1 MSDSA
6 AEKIATPSVESGRRV
21 VIVGGGLAGLA
32 AASALA
38 SRGMAVTVLESRP
51 RLGGRASSII
61 DRDTGETI
69 DNCQH
74 VAMGCCTSF
83 RHFCEVTGCSDLFE
97 TQRELYFVGPP
108 GQTKVVRF
116 AASSLPAPLHLAS
129 SFMKMPWFTLGEKRQ
144 IAFGLRSLAKDRTKT
159 DRSFQEWL
167 DGQRQSAAVQRRFW
181 HLVLVSALSES
192 LDRISFQHARKVFV
206 DGFLSSREGWQV
218 SIPTVPLDEVYETR
232 ITATLRKHGVDI
244 RVKAGVR
251 RLLIDDGRVSG
262 VELRDGCRLTGD
274 EFVLAVPHYLVKAM
288 LPDELAGYSDVD
300 SLDKLETAPIASV
313 HLWYDRALTELP
325 HATFV
330 DRLSQWMFN
339 RTALSRVRLD
349 APLGSAVRQDAPLGS
364 AVRQDAPY
372 DLSLNAHL
380 EDGHVEDEGGCRLQV
395 VISAAHDL
403 SAMTEEEVIAKVDS
417 ELREVWPEN
426 RDARL
431 IHGRMITEHRAVF
444 SPLPGVDEIRPVQ
457 QSPISNLQFA
467 GDWTRTGWPATM
479 EGAVRSGYLAAENV
493 LQRTDMPESVVPPDL
508 PTARLYRFLFS

>member
-1 MSDSA
+1 MIESA
-6 AEKIATPSVESGRRV
+6 TENQTPPPTESGRRV

-38 SRGMAVTVLESRP
+38 ARGMVVTVLESRP

-83 RHFCEVTGCSDLFE
+83 RHFCDETGCSDLFE
-97 TQRELYFVGPP
+97 TQKELYFVGPP
-108 GQTKVVRF
+108 GRAKVVSF

-129 SFMKMPWFTLGEKRQ
+129 SFLRMPWFSLSEKQQ
-144 IAFGLRSLAKDRTKT
+144 IASGLRALAKDQTKT

-167 DGQRQSAAVQRRFW
+167 DGQRQSETVQRRFW

-192 LDRISFQHARKVFV
+192 LDRISFHHARKVFV
-206 DGFLSSREGWQV
+206 DGFLASREGWEV
-218 SIPTVPLDEVYETR
+218 SIPTVPLDDVYETR
-232 ITATLRKHGVDI
+232 IAATLQKQGADI
-244 RVKAGVR
+244 RVKSGVR
-251 RLLIDDGRVSG
+251 RLVMSDGRLTG
-262 VELRDGCRLTGD
+262 VELRDGSQVHGD
-274 EFVLAVPHYLVKAM
+274 EFVLAVPQYLVQSM
-288 LPDELAGYSDVD
+288 LPDELAGHPDVAG
-300 SLDKLETAPIASV
+300 LDRLETAPIASV
-313 HLWYDRALTELP
+313 HLWYDLPLTDLP

-339 RTALSRVRLD
+339 RTVLADSSKPAKSVDQSGQKRND
-349 APLGSAVRQDAPLGS
+349 QGS
-364 AVRQDAPY
+364 
-372 DLSLNAHL
+372 
-380 EDGHVEDEGGCRLQV
+380 RLQV

-403 SAMTEEEVIAKVDS
+403 SGMSEQEVIAKVDA
-417 ELREVWPEN
+417 ELREVWPDN
-426 RDARL
+426 REVRL
-431 IHGRMITEHRAVF
+431 LNGRMITEHRAVF

-493 LQRTDMPESVVPPDL
+493 LRRTGSAESIVPADL
-508 PTARLYRFLFS
+508 PFARLYRWLMS

>member
-1 MSDSA
+1 MLDSA
-6 AEKIATPSVESGRRV
+6 AEKASTPSAEPGRRV

-97 TQRELYFVGPP
+97 TQKELYFVGPP
-108 GQTKVVRF
+108 GQAKVVRF

-159 DRSFQEWL
+159 DRSFQKWL
-167 DGQRQSAAVQRRFW
+167 DGQRQSEAVQRRFW

-218 SIPTVPLDEVYETR
+218 SVPTVPLDEVYETR
-232 ITATLRKHGVDI
+232 IAAALREHGVDI
-244 RVKAGVR
+244 RTKAGVR
-251 RLLIDDGRVSG
+251 RLLIGDGSVSG
-262 VELRDGCRLTGD
+262 VELRDGSQVSGD
-274 EFVLAVPHYLVKAM
+274 EFVLAVPHHLVKSM
-288 LPDELAGYSDVD
+288 LPDELAEHFDVA
-300 SLDKLETAPIASV
+300 SLDRLETAPIASV
-313 HLWYDRALTELP
+313 HLWYDQPLTELP

-339 RTALSRVRLD
+339 RTALSRVCLD
-349 APLGSAVRQDAPLGS
+349 APLGG

-372 DLSLNAHL
+372 DLSVDSHSEDSHL
-380 EDGHVEDEGGCRLQV
+380 ENEPGCRLQV
-395 VISAAHDL
+395 VISAARDL
-403 SAMTEEEVIAKVDS
+403 SGMTEQEVIAKVDA
-417 ELREVWPEN
+417 ELREVWQD
-426 RDARL
+426 RRTARL

-457 QSPISNLQFA
+457 QSRIPNLQFA

-493 LQRTDMPESVVPPDL
+493 LQRSGTPESVVPPDL
-508 PTARLYRFLFS
+508 PMARLYRWLC

>member
-159 DRSFQEWL
+159 DRSFQKWL

-349 APLGSAVRQDAPLGS
+349 APLGSAVRQDAP
-364 AVRQDAPY
+364 Y

-508 PTARLYRFLFS
+508 PTARLYHFLFS

>member
-1 MSDSA
+1 MTDEASG
-6 AEKIATPSVESGRRV
+6 VESVANADSSRRA

-83 RHFCEVTGCSDLFE
+83 RRFCEETGCADLFE
-97 TQRELYFVGPP
+97 TQQELYFVGPP
-108 GQTKVVRF
+108 GSAKVVRF

-129 SFMKMPWFTLGEKRQ
+129 SFMRMPWFSLSEKRQ
-144 IAFGLRSLAKDRTKT
+144 IAFGLRVLARHQPQT
-159 DRSFQEWL
+159 DCSFQEWL
-167 DGQRQSAAVQRRFW
+167 DRQRQSEAVQRRFW

-192 LDRISFQHARKVFV
+192 LDRISFHHARKVFV
-206 DGFLSSREGWQV
+206 DGFLASHQGWQV
-218 SIPTVPLDEVYETR
+218 SIPTVPLDDVYETR
-232 ITATLRKHGVDI
+232 IAAALRKQGAEV

-251 RLLIDDGRVSG
+251 RLIMKDGFVSAL
-262 VELRDGCRLTGD
+262 ELRDGSEVDGD
-274 EFVLAVPHYLVKAM
+274 DFVLAVPHYLVKSM
-288 LPDELAGYSDVD
+288 LPDELVEQPGITA
-300 SLDKLETAPIASV
+300 LDRLETAPIASV
-313 HLWYDRALTELP
+313 HLWYDRPLTELP

-339 RTALSRVRLD
+339 RTALSRGRLD
-349 APLGSAVRQDAPLGS
+349 APAEADK
-364 AVRQDAPY
+364 
-372 DLSLNAHL
+372 
-380 EDGHVEDEGGCRLQV
+380 EDCQLQV

-403 SAMTEEEVIAKVDS
+403 SSMTEQEVIAKVDA
-417 ELREVWPEN
+417 ELREVWPDSS
-426 RDARL
+426 DARL
-431 IHGRMITEHRAVF
+431 LRGRMITEHRAVF
-444 SPLPGVDEIRPVQ
+444 SPLPGVDEIRPAQ
-457 QSPISNLQFA
+457 QSSIPNLQFA

-493 LQRTDMPESVVPPDL
+493 LDSAGQPESIVPPDL
-508 PTARLYRFLFS
+508 PQALLYRLLFS